1 MRRIIQVTETDS
13 GQRIDKLL
21 SQQLP
26 ELTRSAIQH
35 LMQDGCVTIGEQPVK
50 KNAKAAAGD
59 VIAVEVPEPKEVSIE
74 PEIFRLILCMKMRI
88 SSLLISRRAWLCIR
102 HRAIGAEPWSM
113 R

>member
-50 KNAKAAAGD
+50 KNA
-59 VIAVEVPEPKEVSIE
+59 
-74 PEIFRLILCMKMRI
+74 
-88 SSLLISRRAWLCIR
+88 
-102 HRAIGAEPWSM
+102 
-113 R
+113 